1 MGGFCEDKIAIESL
15 LAIIRMLFNK
25 LNYFRVTHQVL
36 CLSDNYNGNA
46 LNNIDCI
53 CGKKVSSPKPKN
65 LGWLILL
72 HTVHYCAILFSCF
85 KKAINHF
92 ITIEMR
98 QKVVIRLIK
107 IVTMFFTQ
115 VIFNKGKLIVTLL

>member
-1 MGGFCEDKIAIESL
+1 
-15 LAIIRMLFNK
+15 MLFNK
-25 LNYFRVTHQVL
+25 LNYFWVTHQVL
-36 CLSDNYNGNA
+36 CLSDNGNA
-46 LNNIDCI
+46 LNSIDCI

-65 LGWLILL
+65 LGLLI
-72 HTVHYCAILFSCF
+72 YFILCIIVRNCFHVF

-115 VIFNKGKLIVTLL
+115 VRFNKGKLIVAVL